1 MSTRTG
7 GWRGLLAKQDV
18 LLNAICLLFAAVF
31 FFLAV
36 SNLRWAGD
44 FLTIDSLF
52 MMSVF
57 MLLALVFLVNPV
69 LWAHEQGLI
78 KSWVAA
84 EDEGTAAVEAK
95 SGPIHFEGSTRLFLA
110 VLGALLVLT
119 LVEVILAY
127 FEVGLILML
136 TILIGLSVIKA
147 GLIMAYFMHLKFERQ
162 SLVMALVPA
171 LVICICLLF
180 VFFPDGR
187 RLYNIR
193 PKTEGA
199 TQAQPVSPP
208 QH

>member
-7 GWRGLLAKQDV
+7 GLRGLLGKQDV
-18 LLNAICLLFAAVF
+18 ILNAVCLLFAFV
-31 FFLAV
+31 FLALAL

-57 MLLALVFLVNPV
+57 LLLSLVFLVNPI
-69 LWAHEQGLI
+69 LWAHEQGMI
-78 KSWVAA
+78 KSFLAA
-84 EDEGTAAVEAK
+84 EDESMAAADRAEPVHMA
-95 SGPIHFEGSTRLFLA
+95 GSTKLFLS
-110 VLGALLVLT
+110 VLGGLLLLT
-119 LVEVILAY
+119 LVEVALAY

-136 TILIGLSVIKA
+136 IILIGLSVIKA
-147 GLIMAYFMHLKFERQ
+147 GLIMAYFMHLRFERQ
-162 SLVMALVPA
+162 SLVMVIVPA

-193 PKTEGA
+193 PKSETPAPEA
-199 TQAQPVSPP
+199 TQPA
-208 QH
+208 H

>member
-7 GWRGLLAKQDV
+7 GWRGLLARQDV
-18 LLNAICLLFAAVF
+18 LLNAVCLLFAAVF

-57 MLLALVFLVNPV
+57 LLLSLVFLVNP
-69 LWAHEQGLI
+69 LWWAYEQGLI
-78 KSWVAA
+78 KSWLAA

-95 SGPIHFEGSTRLFLA
+95 AGPVHFEGSTRLFLA

-119 LVEVILAY
+119 IVEVALAY

-136 TILIGLSVIKA
+136 VILIGLSVIKA

-162 SLVMALVPA
+162 SLVMALIPA
-171 LVICICLLF
+171 LVICVCLLLA
-180 VFFPDGR
+180 FFPDGW
-187 RLYNIR
+187 RLHNIR

-199 TQAQPVSPP
+199 TQPPVSAP

>member
-7 GWRGLLAKQDV
+7 GWRGLAKKQDV
-18 LLNAICLLFAAVF
+18 ILNAICLLFAAIF
-31 FFLAV
+31 FFLAA

-44 FLTIDSLF
+44 FLTTDSLF

-57 MLLALVFLVNPV
+57 ALLGLVFLVNPL

-78 KSWVAA
+78 KSWLAA

-95 SGPIHFEGSTRLFLA
+95 AGPIHFEGSVKLFLA
-110 VLGALLVLT
+110 VLLALLVLT
-119 LVEVILAY
+119 VIEVVLAY

-147 GLIMAYFMHLKFERQ
+147 GLILAYFMHLKFERQ
-162 SLVMALVPA
+162 SLVMALIPA

-199 TQAQPVSPP
+199 TQTQAVTPP

>member
-7 GWRGLLAKQDV
+7 GWRGLLSKQDV
-18 LLNAICLLFAAVF
+18 ILNAICLLFAFVF
-31 FFLAV
+31 LLLAL

-57 MLLALVFLVNPV
+57 LLLSFVFLVNPL

-78 KSWVAA
+78 KSWFAA
-84 EDEGTAAVEAK
+84 EDETMQAADRAEPVHMA
-95 SGPIHFEGSTRLFLA
+95 GSTKLFLA
-110 VLGALLVLT
+110 VLAGLLVLT
-119 LVEVILAY
+119 IVEVALAY

-136 TILIGLSVIKA
+136 IILIGLSVIKA
-147 GLIMAYFMHLKFERQ
+147 GLIMAYFMHLRFERQ
-162 SLVMALVPA
+162 SLVMALIPA

-180 VFFPDGR
+180 VFFPDGF
-187 RLYNIR
+187 RLRNVR
-193 PKTEGA
+193 PPAEA
-199 TQAQPVSPP
+199 AAPAQPGAQ